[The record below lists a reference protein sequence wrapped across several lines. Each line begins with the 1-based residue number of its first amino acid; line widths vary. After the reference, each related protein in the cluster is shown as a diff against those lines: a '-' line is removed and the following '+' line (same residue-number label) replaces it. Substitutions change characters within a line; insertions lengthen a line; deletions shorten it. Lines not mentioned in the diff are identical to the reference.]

1 MFLENTL
8 YVRPNTNMSKAR
20 AAISVKD
27 ITDEPF
33 KVMDIW
39 YTDDQVSYGVVNKNN
54 QMTYLPFNCWIILD
68 SKTKKPYHQPTTK
81 EVTNVEPSN

>member
-8 YVRPNTNMSKAR
+8 YVKPNMAMAKAR
-20 AAISVKD
+20 AAVSVKD
-27 ITDEPF
+27 ITDEAF

-54 QMTYLPFNCWIILD
+54 QMFYLPFNCWTILD
-68 SKTKKPYHQPTTK
+68 SKTKKPYHQLK
-81 EVTNVEPSN
+81 EVTDANSN